1 VTFPSALDRDSPG
14 RLPATLLLVSALAV
28 LAPGCGGDRSAKV
41 SQEARP
47 AIGRV
52 IVLGFDGLEPT
63 SVRKWVAEGKLPNFK
78 RIIDEGAFGDLV
90 SVLPPASAPAWV
102 SAVTGV
108 NPGKHGVYGFVMS
121 GLRGPDEQGG
131 EAAPPVF
138 STSANRGFDAVWDGI
153 GRYGRRSVAINIPLT
168 CPADSINGLMVAGF
182 PHTSADTASYCWPRS
197 LSRRLGDYRFDAF
210 AAACSRGQEAQFI
223 ADLEA
228 SSAARLRLGQ
238 TLFDEGGWDL
248 FWLVFTFTDRY
259 QHHLWK
265 YVDESH
271 PMYDAAVGRLYGL
284 EIEKAYRRADDYLGV
299 FLGKMQESDLLV
311 VMSDHGFGPVYRIMN
326 SYNFLFRAVGAA
338 PEVLCADFFGG
349 VFKISATGPG
359 AEERYASLR
368 AKLVRELGALQ
379 DPEHGGAVI
388 DSVYLKEQ
396 IYTGPYVGQAPDVV
410 CKERPGYLFF
420 TLSRTP
426 DLRLFD
432 AGPNPDRMFSG
443 YHVRRGTLGLF
454 GKHIRPGLAVE
465 ARIVDVA
472 PIIYAYLGVPAPAQ
486 VDGRVPAAFDDEIA
500 GQMVLARA
508 RESGFRVPRGGGQQ
522 DSKRIEKQLRSIGYI
537 Q

>member
-1 VTFPSALDRDSPG
+1 M
-14 RLPATLLLVSALAV
+14 PATFLLACLLAA
-28 LAPGCGGDRSAKV
+28 LAPGCSGDKSAGARD
-41 SQEARP
+41 EARP

-63 SVRKWVAEGKLPNFK
+63 TVRKWVAEGNLPNFK
-78 RIIDEGAFGDLV
+78 RLMDEGAFGDLV

-108 NPGKHGVYGFVMS
+108 NPGKHGIYGFVVS
-121 GLRGPDEQGG
+121 GLPGYETQGKDG
-131 EAAPPVF
+131 VGASPVF
-138 STSANRGFDAVWDGI
+138 STSAHRGFDAVWDGI
-153 GRYGRRSVAINIPLT
+153 GRYGRRSVVINVPLT

-182 PHTSADTASYCWPRS
+182 PHTSADTATYCWPRN
-197 LSRRLGDYRFDAF
+197 LAERLGDYRFDAF
-210 AAACSRGQEAQFI
+210 AATCGKGQEAQFI
-223 ADLEA
+223 ADLE
-228 SSAARLRLGQ
+228 STSAARLRLGQ

-248 FWLVFTFTDRY
+248 FWLVFTFTDRC

-265 YVDESH
+265 YMDRNH
-271 PMYDAAVGRLYGL
+271 PMYDAVGGSLYGL

-299 FLGKMQESDLLV
+299 FLGRMQDSDLLV
-311 VMSDHGFGPVYRIMN
+311 VMSDHGFGPVYHIMN
-326 SYNFLFRAVGAA
+326 SQNFLFRALGAT
-338 PEVLCADFFGG
+338 PEVMCFDFFSGL
-349 VFKISATGPG
+349 FKISATGPG
-359 AEERYASLR
+359 AEDKYASLR
-368 AKLVRELGALQ
+368 ARLVKELGGLE
-379 DPEHGGAVI
+379 DPERGGAVI

-410 CKERPGYLFF
+410 CKEKPGYLFF

-432 AGPNPDRMFSG
+432 AGPSPDRMFSG

-454 GKHIRPGLAVE
+454 GKHVRAGLALD

-472 PIIYAYLGVPAPAQ
+472 PMVYAYLGVPAPAQ
-486 VDGRVPAAFDDEIA
+486 VDGRVPAAFRDDVA
-500 GQMVLARA
+500 GEMILDRA
-508 RESGFRVPRGGGQQ
+508 SASGFRVPRGDDQQ
-522 DSKRIEKQLRSIGYI
+522 DSKRIEKQLRSVGYI